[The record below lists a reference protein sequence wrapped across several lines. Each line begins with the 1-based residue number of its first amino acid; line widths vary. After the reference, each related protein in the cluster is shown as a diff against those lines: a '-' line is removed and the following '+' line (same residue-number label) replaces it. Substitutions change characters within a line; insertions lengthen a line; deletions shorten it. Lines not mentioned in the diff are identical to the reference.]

1 MTFPVRPDD
10 NRHPG
15 SVREDIA
22 ARNGKPASVLELSW
36 DRPVSPGRVPTRRS
50 VALRLPAAS
59 SAALRALGKERGGLP
74 AAMLALYAL
83 LLHRYSGRTDI
94 TVAVSADRDGD
105 HWTPAA
111 SPGDEGGTYLIRLVL
126 ASDRSFSHLI
136 GTVRAAV
143 IEPPDADTTSPQFTY
158 GGVADPAPV
167 HQGTVGSGADLEFIL
182 VEDGDQVTGH
192 LVFAL
197 DVFDEATARRAVGH
211 LLALAEEVC
220 ENPDCPVE
228 ALNMLTAE
236 EVSVFDALN
245 RVSVIPG
252 SLTFH
257 ELFEAQ
263 AERTPESTAVRAED
277 GELTF
282 RQLNRRSNQLAHLLR
297 ERGVGPGTAVGI
309 RADRDTRTVAAL
321 LAVLKA
327 GGAYVPVDVREPVS
341 RRETILR
348 DAGVVAEIVPAAG
361 DPAPEASSDASAI
374 LLDADWSVVDGRP
387 AHNLPV
393 SPSALTDAAYLLYT
407 SGTTGLPKGV
417 VVENRHLVSYV
428 QAILT
433 RLDVDTPMK
442 WAVVQPLSVD
452 SSVTALMPPLC
463 TGGEAQLLSRE
474 RSLDPDAFADWALRW
489 GIDCLKIAPS
499 HLRSLQSSPRFGELF
514 PRKRLV
520 VGCEASDWQWLREL
534 QRQNPDCQVFNHYGP
549 TETTVGALTL
559 AVSDWLE
566 DDWGTAPIGFPLPNA
581 QVHVVDAAGRPV
593 PAGVVG
599 EIVIGGYGV
608 ARGYHGRGDLN
619 AQAFVPDTLCGDPTK
634 RMYHTGDFGRRF
646 PDGMIAFVG
655 RRDDQVKLRGFR
667 IALGEI
673 DAVLRS
679 HPEVRNAVTVLRE
692 DASGE
697 RRLAAYVE
705 PHTRASFRASALDDR
720 LRERLPAHMIP
731 QAVVVMDALPL
742 AGNGKVSRA
751 ALPPPPDAGIAAVPS
766 SGRWEQLVA
775 DVWRTV
781 LNTEVSGIDQNFFEA
796 GGHSLMLV
804 TLQQGLQRASD
815 RSVNMLDLFTYATIR
830 SQAELLKSSDQAAVP
845 AEPVRRHSE
854 QQNALLKRRN
864 EQLRARRSSS

>member
-1 MTFPVRPDD
+1 M
-10 NRHPG
+10 
-15 SVREDIA
+15 
-22 ARNGKPASVLELSW
+22 
-36 DRPVSPGRVPTRRS
+36 
-50 VALRLPAAS
+50 
-59 SAALRALGKERGGLP
+59 P
-74 AAMLALYAL
+74 AAMLALYGL

-111 SPGDEGGTYLIRLVL
+111 SSSEGDGTYLIRLDL
-126 ASDRSFSHLI
+126 AADRSFSHLVDA
-136 GTVRAAV
+136 VRAAV
-143 IEPPDADTTSPQFTY
+143 IEPADADGAAASPQFTY
-158 GGVADPAPV
+158 GRVADPAPA
-167 HQGTVGSGADLEFIL
+167 HQGAVGSGAVLELIL
-182 VEDGDQVTGH
+182 LQDGDQVTGH
-192 LVFAL
+192 LVFAP
-197 DVFDEATARRAVGH
+197 DVFDEATAWRAVGH
-211 LLALAEEVC
+211 LLTLAEGVREH
-220 ENPDCPVE
+220 PDRPVE

-236 EVSVFDALN
+236 EASVFDALN
-245 RVSVIPG
+245 RISVTPG
-252 SLTFH
+252 SRTFH

-263 AERTPESTAVRAED
+263 AERTPKRTAVRAED

-327 GGAYVPVDVREPVS
+327 GGAYVPVDVREPAS
-341 RRETILR
+341 RREAILR
-348 DAGVVAEIVPAAG
+348 DAGVVAEIVTAAG
-361 DPAPEASSDASAI
+361 DPAPESASGPPAI
-374 LLDADWSVVDGRP
+374 VLDADWSVVDGRP
-387 AHNLPV
+387 AHNPPV

-433 RLDVDTPMK
+433 RLDIDTPMK

-474 RSLDPDAFADWALRW
+474 RSVDPDAFADWALRW

-534 QRQNPDCQVFNHYGP
+534 QRENPDCRVFNHYGP

-559 AVSDWLE
+559 TVSDCLE
-566 DDWGTAPIGFPLPNA
+566 GDWDTAPIGFPLPNA

-593 PAGVVG
+593 PAGVAG
-599 EIVIGGYGV
+599 EIAIGGHGV
-608 ARGYHGRGDLN
+608 ARGYHGRDDLN
-619 AQAFVPDTLCGDPTK
+619 TQAFMPDTLCGEPTE
-634 RMYHTGDFGRRF
+634 RVYRTGDFGRRF
-646 PDGMIAFVG
+646 PDGMIAFLG

-692 DASGE
+692 DAPGE

-705 PHTRASFRASALDDR
+705 PHTRASFRVSALDDR

-731 QAVVVMDALPL
+731 QVVVMDALPL

-751 ALPPPPDAGIAAVPS
+751 ALPPPPAPAAGTAVPS

-775 DVWRTV
+775 EVWRTV
-781 LNTEVSGIDQNFFEA
+781 LNTEVSGIDQNFFDA

-815 RSVNMLDLFTYATIR
+815 RSVSMLDLFTYATVR

-864 EQLRARRSSS
+864 EQLRARRSRS